1 MVIEMGE
8 NGDNLGGPII
18 FKETHMES
26 HGVQKHSVES
36 LDLSP
41 SVKRLEISH
50 WKGVLSLH

>member
-1 MVIEMGE
+1 MAIEMGE